1 MDIQAPI
8 GSHMLKW
15 LKPRNRKGQQFY
27 NGVAK
32 LARIARKRPYSTPVL
47 FLVIKHYADRFG
59 IVDYINRIINWDEK
73 QWKISPGILGLSI
86 IYLCFLSEEGRIPLY
101 KIPDHMRGLD
111 LTLLFGQPFHPED
124 FNDDLYATFLE
135 RLGEIGSLDI
145 LGGIADQVY
154 HLFTMPQSRD
164 LNSDTTSHVMYGT
177 YPDCDGKDYPGLVI
191 TNGYSKA
198 HRPDR
203 KQIKTG
209 LIVDGNGVVR
219 LVRVLDGNE
228 SDSTWNTMA
237 IKELKNKLGDDIDK
251 HTIIA
256 DSKFVSLPNLRE
268 VNSSAKPVIFISL
281 VPSSFFKKLS
291 TKVRTLAY
299 EKGDWVD
306 LGKCCQNTQAKDRA
320 TYAVQ
325 SFDNEIEGNTYRLL
339 AVKTTS
345 SESTIQHRLETEQ
358 EDVIVMAHDAFSKSF
373 ACVPDADDAIKKFQ
387 TKTKNAY
394 FKTSLEIVPI
404 EKEKQYRGRKPEVP
418 REKEIVT
425 RYQVQL
431 RDVIP
436 DVQRIEQYKRS
447 EESFVLITNVPHAE
461 LSDRDIL
468 VKYKSQGV
476 VERAFSRLKRPMMVN
491 TLFLKKPDRVEGI
504 MALVYVALLFQSIM
518 QAMARHRV
526 KVLGELPKIKYAKR
540 KLDEPT
546 YDLLAYLLTPFE
558 VLSSE
563 ESMEVS
569 CLVPELE
576 EHLNLLLYLVDA
588 ENC

>member
-1 MDIQAPI
+1 MDIQAPV

-32 LARIARKRPYSTPVL
+32 LAKLARKRPYSTPVL

-59 IVDYINRIINWDEK
+59 IVDYFNRIIDWDEK

-86 IYLCFLSEEGRIPLY
+86 IYLCFLSEDGRIPLY
-101 KIPDHMRGLD
+101 KIPDHLRGLD

-135 RLGEIGSLDI
+135 RLGEIGSLGI

-154 HLFTMPQSRD
+154 HLFSMPQSRD
-164 LNSDTTSHVMYGT
+164 LNSDTTSHMMYGT
-177 YPDCDGKDYPGLVI
+177 YPDCDGKDCRGLVI
-191 TNGYSKA
+191 TNGHSKE

-209 LIVDGNGVVR
+209 LIVDGNSVVR
-219 LVRVLDGNE
+219 LVCVLDGNE
-228 SDSTWNTMA
+228 SDSTWNTMV
-237 IKELKNKLGDDIDK
+237 IKELKIKLGDDIDK
-251 HTIIA
+251 YTIIA

-268 VNSSAKPVIFISL
+268 ANSSGKPVIFISL
-281 VPSSFFKKLS
+281 VPASFFKKFS
-291 TKVRTLAY
+291 TKVRAQAY

-306 LGKCCQNTQAKDRA
+306 LGKCCQNPTAKDRA
-320 TYAVQ
+320 TYAAQ
-325 SFDNEIEGNTYRLL
+325 SFDMEIEGNTYRLL
-339 AVKTTS
+339 AVKTIS
-345 SESTIQHRLETEQ
+345 SDSTIQHRLETEQ
-358 EDVIVMAHDAFSKSF
+358 SDVIAMAHDAFLKSF
-373 ACVPDADDAIKKFQ
+373 ACVPDAEDAIKKFQ
-387 TKTKNAY
+387 KKTKNAY
-394 FKTSLEIVPI
+394 FKASLEIVPI
-404 EKEKQYRGRKPEVP
+404 EKEKLYRGRKPEVP

-425 RYQVQL
+425 KYQVQL
-431 RDVIP
+431 CDVIP
-436 DVQRIEQYKRS
+436 DVQRIEQYRKS

-468 VKYKSQGV
+468 VKYKSQGI
-476 VERAFSRLKRPMMVN
+476 VERSFSRLKRPMMAN
-491 TLFLKKPDRVEGI
+491 TLFLKKPGRVEGL

-546 YDLLAYLLTPFE
+546 YDLLTYLLTPFE